1 MSSGNS
7 ATDRPA
13 PLAVL
18 AGSRFVLLT
27 TFRKSGV
34 AVPTAVWAV
43 ELDGDL
49 WVWTNPSSGKVKRI
63 RNNGRVL
70 VQPCSMRGE
79 PIGEPIE
86 AHAAIGDGARTADVL
101 AALRRKYGFQGLV
114 TQLGIWI
121 GARIGRPRPPGVL
134 VVTIPD
140 PVAARPLADQVGNT
154 RPRSVL

>member
-1 MSSGNS
+1 MSSRTS
-7 ATDRPA
+7 ATDRPT

-49 WVWTNPSSGKVKRI
+49 WVWTNPTSGKVTRI
-63 RNNGRVL
+63 RNDGRVL
-70 VQPCSMRGE
+70 VQPCGLRGE
-79 PIGEPIE
+79 PVGTPIE
-86 AHAAIGDGARTADVL
+86 AHAAIGDDARAADVL
-101 AALRRKYGFQGLV
+101 TALRRKYGFQALM
-114 TQLGIWI
+114 TQVGIWI

-140 PVAARPLADQVGNT
+140 PAAA
-154 RPRSVL
+154 